1 MLRSRYMTPF
11 PPCTSFVWDNVPEKV
26 TPSAHL
32 AAAAATSGGL
42 ECQGHRR
49 GPHYESNKE
58 PQSPRGERSIRAMRV
73 MRCGMVVP
81 PCWLVLSVERLE
93 HVYSTQCSDGP
104 PCRCRHACVKRTRR
118 FYTTFTVGRG
128 R

>member
-26 TPSAHL
+26 TPSAL

-42 ECQGHRR
+42 GCQGHRR

-58 PQSPRGERSIRAMRV
+58 PQSPPGRAQYPSDACDEVLHGRSSMLVGPER
-73 MRCGMVVP
+73 
-81 PCWLVLSVERLE
+81 
-93 HVYSTQCSDGP
+93 
-104 PCRCRHACVKRTRR
+104 
-118 FYTTFTVGRG
+118 
-128 R
+128 